1 MCIRRY
7 VVLYEPWRFSGFL
20 WVWSL
25 IKILWIWPSSSHFW
39 KKVCSVCVV
48 QALVMVCQ
56 VCAGWSVGHW
66 SFCPELKGKRRVSL
80 PNTRGVLRSHR
91 LQPSHFPVWG
101 RVNFWG
107 QCDQWVMLCSPE
119 CHDRYIDMMSHPR
132 YTHDRNGTCRVC
144 QVCKRWLVDLQPR
157 LPILYVLNR
166 VFIPDPGSTSGL
178 YEWSRMLRPSD
189 FPACGYVDFWGNF
202 DAEMLLCSWRCYSN
216 FLQDPEELP

>member
-1 MCIRRY
+1 MNLTFFFTFLKES
-7 VVLYEPWRFSGFL
+7 VL
-20 WVWSL
+20 
-25 IKILWIWPSSSHFW
+25 
-39 KKVCSVCVV
+39 CVCVV

-56 VCAGWSVGHW
+56 VCARWWVGHW

-132 YTHDRNGTCRVC
+132 YTHDADGTCRVC

-157 LPILYVLNR
+157 LPILYGLNR

-202 DAEMLLCSWRCYSN
+202 DAEMLLCSWRCYNN